1 MAERGHIEQ
10 VIRALYAARIADDIE
25 GTLKDVAEDGVF
37 KMNARGLPVEGAGT
51 SIDGK
56 GAVREA
62 VAALIKDWKFEDW
75 TERSLLVD
83 GDRAALHWQA
93 NVTNRNTGK
102 RALMDG
108 LDLITFRAGKI
119 TKFRQ
124 NVDTAMM
131 MQLAG

>member
-1 MAERGHIEQ
+1 M
-10 VIRALYAARIADDIE
+10 
-25 GTLKDVAEDGVF
+25 
-37 KMNARGLPVEGAGT
+37 EGAGV
-51 SIDGK
+51 SIVGRA
-56 GAVREA
+56 AVRAA
-62 VAALIKDWKFEDW
+62 VLALIKDWKFEDW

-108 LDLITFRAGKI
+108 LDLITFRDGKI

>member
-1 MAERGHIEQ
+1 MVERGHIEQ

-37 KMNARGLPVEGAGT
+37 KMNARGLPMEGAGV
-51 SIDGK
+51 SIVGRA
-56 GAVREA
+56 AVRAA
-62 VAALIKDWKFEDW
+62 VLALIKDWKFEDW